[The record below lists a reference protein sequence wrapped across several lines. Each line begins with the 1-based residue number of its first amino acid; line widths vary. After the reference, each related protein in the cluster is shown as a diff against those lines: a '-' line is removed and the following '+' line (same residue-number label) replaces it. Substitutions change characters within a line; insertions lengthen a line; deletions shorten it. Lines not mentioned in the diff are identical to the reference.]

1 LTVRGLGLSTD
12 TIQDG
17 WRVWS
22 LWMCLEPWKCY
33 AKAHEPGKYWLWFYL
48 NLTREMLPFDD
59 KDVVKAR

>member
-48 NLTREMLPFDD
+48 NLTREM
-59 KDVVKAR
+59 